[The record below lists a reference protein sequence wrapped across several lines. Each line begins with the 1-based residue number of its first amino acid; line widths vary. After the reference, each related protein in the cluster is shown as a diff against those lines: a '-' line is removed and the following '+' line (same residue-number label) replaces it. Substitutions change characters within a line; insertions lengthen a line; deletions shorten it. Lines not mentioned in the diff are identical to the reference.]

1 MGTIKSNNQKMKSC
15 SDVEYKRLGE
25 EIKTLIDNNKVLEA
39 NKKKG
44 EQSKSNTKLASK
56 NI

>member
-25 EIKTLIDNNKVLEA
+25 EIKNLIDNNKVLEA